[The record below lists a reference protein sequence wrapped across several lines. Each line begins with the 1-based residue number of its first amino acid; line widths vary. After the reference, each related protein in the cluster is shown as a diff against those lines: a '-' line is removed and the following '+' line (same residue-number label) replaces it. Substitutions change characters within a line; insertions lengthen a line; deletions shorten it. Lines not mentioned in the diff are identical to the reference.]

1 MFLFASQ
8 VRVDPHSPGGPGG
21 PVAVHPGDG
30 VSVAPAD
37 LLVLPHVSACAARPR

>member
-8 VRVDPHSPGGPGG
+8 VRVDPRSPGGPGG
-21 PVAVHPGDG
+21 PVAVHPGGG

-37 LLVLPHVSACAARPR
+37 LLVLAHVSAGAARPR